1 MTKLPHRART
11 CAVAL
16 AVLMVVA
23 VAAALSGCSVHTEG
37 SAVSPLYD
45 PFRVGG
51 LPAVDGPSGARPD
64 APRPVGKVFNTD
76 QGEIDALA
84 LLAVNDI
91 EEFWSAHYREAFAGT
106 FRRVNRLISY
116 DSEDR
121 DSPRICGASPYGQ
134 PNAFF
139 CPRDRSIAWDRG
151 LLLPIGVKYFGPMS
165 VVGLVAHEYGH
176 ALQYLAELVDQDTA
190 PIVREQQADC
200 FAGVY
205 IRHVAEGN
213 SRRFQIDT
221 ADGLSHVLAS
231 LIAIRDPVL
240 GPDDT
245 KMLEFGHGTAV
256 DRVAAFQTGFV
267 RGLDSCAAID
277 LRDVEERRGE
287 LPMNLQES
295 RDGAVETG
303 EAPINE
309 RTLTVLFEGLNQ
321 IYEPKQAP
329 SLAFALSQDDHR
341 CPDAQP
347 SPPASYCPATNTVT
361 VDVDALRT
369 MGEAGDER
377 TDAVL
382 LQGDNTALSI
392 VVSRYL
398 LAVQQDRG
406 LPLRSAAAAL
416 RTACLTGVA
425 QRHLSDPVEIES
437 GEKLWLTA
445 GDVDEAAAGLLT
457 NGRVATDVD
466 GATVPAGF
474 TRIVAFRSGL
484 LDQSDGDLCYRRFN
498 S

>member
-1 MTKLPHRART
+1 MGKRRHRILART
-11 CAVAL
+11 VAL
-16 AVLMVVA
+16 AA
-23 VAAALSGCSVHTEG
+23 VATTVAAGCSVSTEG

-45 PFRVGG
+45 PYRVGG

-64 APRPVGKVFNTD
+64 APRPVGKVYGTD
-76 QGEIDALA
+76 KGDIDTLA

-91 EEFWSAHYREAFAGT
+91 EEFWSQHYREPFAGK

-116 DSEDR
+116 DAEDR
-121 DSPRICGASPYGQ
+121 DSPLVCGSSPYGQ

-151 LLLPIGVKYFGPMS
+151 VLLPIGVKYFGPMS

-176 ALQYLAELVDQDTA
+176 ALQYMAELVDRDTA
-190 PIVREQQADC
+190 PVVREQQADC

-231 LIAIRDPVL
+231 LIAIRDPVM
-240 GPDDT
+240 GPDDDQ
-245 KMLEFGHGTAV
+245 MLEFGHGTAV
-256 DRVAAFQTGFV
+256 DRVTAFQTGFV
-267 RGLDSCAAID
+267 QGLDACAAID

-287 LPMNLQES
+287 LPMSLGEG
-295 RDGAVETG
+295 RDGALETG

-321 IYEPKQAP
+321 IYEPTQAP
-329 SLAFALSQDDHR
+329 QLVFASAPEDHR
-341 CPDAQP
+341 CSDAEATA
-347 SPPASYCPATNTVT
+347 PASYCPATNTVT

-369 MGEAGDER
+369 LGEAGDER
-377 TDAVL
+377 TNAVL

-398 LAVQQDRG
+398 LAVQKERG
-406 LPLRSAAAAL
+406 VALRSAATAL

-425 QRHLSDPVEIES
+425 QRHLSEPIELPS

-457 NGRVATDVD
+457 NGRAATDVD
-466 GATVPAGF
+466 GGTVPAGF

-484 LDQSDGDLCYRRFN
+484 VGHADGETCYQRFG
-498 S
+498 

>member
-1 MTKLPHRART
+1 MLKLRRSAART
-11 CAVAL
+11 IVLAAL
-16 AVLMVVA
+16 AA
-23 VAAALSGCSVHTEG
+23 TVAAGCAIQTEG
-37 SAVSPLYD
+37 TAVSPLYD
-45 PFRVGG
+45 PYRVGG
-51 LPAVDGPSGARPD
+51 LPAVDGPSGIRPD

-76 QGEIDALA
+76 KGDIDTLA
-84 LLAVNDI
+84 LSAVNDI
-91 EEFWSAHYREAFAGT
+91 EEFWSQHYREPFAGT

-116 DSEDR
+116 DAEDR

-151 LLLPIGVKYFGPMS
+151 VLLPIGVKYFGPMS

-176 ALQYLAELVDQDTA
+176 ALQYMAELVDQDTA

-231 LIAIRDPVL
+231 LIAIRDPLL
-240 GPDDT
+240 GPDDE

-256 DRVAAFQTGFV
+256 DRVTAFQTGFV
-267 RGLDSCAAID
+267 RGLDACVAID

-287 LPMNLQES
+287 LPMSLQEG
-295 RDGAVETG
+295 RDGALETG
-303 EAPINE
+303 EAPVNE
-309 RTLTVLFEGLNQ
+309 RTLAVLFEGLDQ
-321 IYEPKQAP
+321 IYAP
-329 SLAFALSQDDHR
+329 TAAPELVFASSPDDHD
-341 CPDAQP
+341 CPDARATA
-347 SPPASYCPATNTVT
+347 PASYCPATNTVT
-361 VDVDALRT
+361 VDVEALRAL
-369 MGEAGDER
+369 GQPGDER
-377 TDAVL
+377 TNAVL

-398 LAVQQDRG
+398 LAVQHERG
-406 LPLRSAAAAL
+406 LPLRSAATAL
-416 RTACLTGVA
+416 RTACLTGMA
-425 QRHLSDPVEIES
+425 QRHLSEPVELPS
-437 GEKLWLTA
+437 GEQLWLTA
-445 GDVDEAAAGLLT
+445 GDIDEAAAGLLT
-457 NGRVATDVD
+457 NGQAATDVD

-484 LDQSDGDLCYRRFN
+484 VDHADGETCYARFG
-498 S
+498 